1 VRLDWGRPYLLLR
14 FGLKRPGR
22 RWQQRAG
29 TCYDVFRSST
39 RYGQLQESRAIANHS
54 PPQLGDRGPKVESAS
69 KHPLPFRLS
78 ERWVPPLHLS
88 PEASSHRDSFFAATP
103 PSFTMSP
110 IIWCAPGSQGSFTP
124 PFPPGPFH
132 PITAFTHL
140 ESSGPFR
147 RSGHNDAQS
156 NRQRGKPVRIGTAV
170 EQPKVFHRSTVK

>member
-78 ERWVPPLHLS
+78 ERLVPPLHLS

-103 PSFTMSP
+103 PSFTMLRV
-110 IIWCAPGSQGSFTP
+110 IRYAPSSKACSRRHFRP
-124 PFPPGPFH
+124 EPFH
-132 PITAFTHL
+132 PTTAFSHL
-140 ESSGPFR
+140 ESSGPIR
-147 RSGHNDAQS
+147 RNGHNDAQS
-156 NRQRGKPVRIGTAV
+156 NRQRGKPG
-170 EQPKVFHRSTVK
+170 

>member
-1 VRLDWGRPYLLLR
+1 LLLR
-14 FGLKRPGR
+14 FGLNAPGAVGSSAPGLATAYPDR
-22 RWQQRAG
+22 RHAMAG
-29 TCYDVFRSST
+29 SKKAE
-39 RYGQLQESRAIANHS
+39 QLRIIHPLNWGIAA
-54 PPQLGDRGPKVESAS
+54 PRVESAS
-69 KHPLPFRLS
+69 RPPP
-78 ERWVPPLHLS
+78 VPTFGAVGTPLHLS
-88 PEASSHRDSFFAATP
+88 PEVSSHRDSFFAATP